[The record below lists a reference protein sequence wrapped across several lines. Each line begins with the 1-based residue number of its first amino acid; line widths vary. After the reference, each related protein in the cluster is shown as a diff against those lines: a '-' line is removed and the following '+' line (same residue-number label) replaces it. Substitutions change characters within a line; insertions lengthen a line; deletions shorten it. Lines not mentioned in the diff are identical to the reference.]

1 MFVREAR
8 DVHNC
13 SDKCEQHQHE
23 GKREK
28 CLHGNEERGSQQPVD
43 DVIFLVENM
52 TTTVEYLVVEMFHIF
67 EILQADVPQS

>member
-28 CLHGNEERGSQQPVD
+28 CLHGNEERWKRRTSSELAKLIVIVIATQFKLGEFKAPV
-43 DVIFLVENM
+43 L
-52 TTTVEYLVVEMFHIF
+52 TWR
-67 EILQADVPQS
+67 